1 MVKNMLRIGGS
12 RQLNLK
18 RVGTRKEVPS
28 ITLMAKRT
36 MLLMCGTRTL
46 VSGILR
52 NGINPRKFI
61 RSILVPND

>member
-1 MVKNMLRIGGS
+1 MLRIGES

-18 RVGTRKEVPS
+18 RAGTRKEVPS
-28 ITLMAKRT
+28 IILMAKRI
-36 MLLMCGTRTL
+36 MLLMCGTRIL

-61 RSILVPND
+61 RNILDMQN